1 MQPEDIVEK
10 NAGDLGGVVSGMTG
24 DTMDLLGELV
34 DKDGNGIESA
44 GSLGQRTDEI
54 HSDSLPGSI
63 RDGQRLEQAE
73 WSLLAGLIP
82 LAGLAGLDIEP
93 GVLRHGGPE
102 EPRVEMTISLLKAE
116 VAGYGRVVG
125 IMKERKT
132 NIRLRR
138 DANKQNIIAL

>member
-73 WSLLAGLIP
+73 WSLLTGLIP
-82 LAGLAGLDIEP
+82 LASLAGLDIRP
-93 GVLRHGGPE
+93 CILRHGGPE
-102 EPRVEMTISLLKAE
+102 EPRVEMTVSLLKTE
-116 VAGYGRVVG
+116 VTGYGRVVS
-125 IMKERKT
+125 IVKDRKT

-138 DANKQNIIAL
+138 DANK